1 MTSKIYEILGG
12 VDTNNKDISNRI
24 NIVGGYDKYTKPV
37 NTEMRI
43 GDLSKMFVKVKITE
57 WDSFKKN
64 YFINNKL
71 PDKYY
76 DNFIERLNIIF
87 TLPYNID
94 NDADLLYMV
103 SEIYNAPAEQIYNVI
118 ESRLNFL
125 ESYKK
130 SIHHLFM
137 SLKVFIES
145 LIELFV
151 QIREEYIETH
161 KMSDNK
167 SNNFKDLLERWYN
180 IDTGNNIN
188 TSSLILFFSFHPQ
201 KISFEKSIPKIH
213 WNIKGNSVDK
223 KINDFLKKIKNA
235 KFEYIGYCPHVF
247 MERFNILLKFPIDDL
262 IDIINTLQPNKA
274 LLNQVNIINSKIQ
287 KTNIKVSHGCCN
299 NIKKEKFT
307 YKAPTSNAEKIK
319 VFSKYAELY
328 IDLYEKMLPHLIKK
342 EKYIN
347 DISKKNNDISNDI
360 ISIKIVS

>member
-12 VDTNNKDISNRI
+12 IDTNNKDISNRI
-24 NIVGGYDKYTKPV
+24 NIVGGYDKYTNPV

-43 GDLSKMFVKVKITE
+43 GDLSKMFVKIKITE

-64 YFINNKL
+64 YFTNNKL

-76 DNFIERLNIIF
+76 DNFIERLNTIF
-87 TLPYNID
+87 TLPYNIV
-94 NDADLLYMV
+94 NDTDLLYMV
-103 SEIYNAPAEQIYNVI
+103 SKFYSAPAKQIFNSI
-118 ESRLNFL
+118 ESQLNFL

-130 SIHHLFM
+130 SIQHLFM
-137 SLKVFIES
+137 SLKVFIEN

-151 QIREEYIETH
+151 QIREEYIETS
-161 KMSDNK
+161 KLRNNK

-180 IDTGNNIN
+180 IDVENNID
-188 TSSLILFFSFHPQ
+188 TSSLILFFNFHPK

-223 KINDFLKKIKNA
+223 KIINFLKKIKNT

-247 MERFNILLKFPIDDL
+247 MERFNILLKFPINDL
-262 IDIINTLQPNKA
+262 IDIINTLQPNKL

-287 KTNIKVSHGCCN
+287 KTSIGVSHGCCDK
-299 NIKKEKFT
+299 IKKEKFT
-307 YKAPTSNAEKIK
+307 YKVPKSKDEKVKI
-319 VFSKYAELY
+319 FSKYADLY
-328 IDLYEKMLPHLIKK
+328 IDLYKQMLPHLIKK